1 MGGPQLLSRQEDG
14 IPLAMAVWRLGIPM
28 LALSSAPHGGGWGM
42 RHWILA
48 AQVAHDYRR
57 TDPAAHLAA
66 LARGLGLKGPGVG
79 MLTAVDVRLVRTGQE
94 EGVTVA
100 ATVGLSHP
108 GWAAADGEIITAD
121 SAVTTADTGVPT
133 VGTVNIVAVLNR
145 RLSRAAL
152 VNAVMTVTEA
162 KSQAL
167 WDAGFAATGTP
178 SDAVAVLC
186 LPSGP
191 AETFGGPRSRW
202 GSRLA
207 AATHRAVLDGSR
219 AWRAR

>member
-1 MGGPQLLSRQEDG
+1 MDDPRLLSRHEDG
-14 IPLAMAVWRLGIPM
+14 AELAMALWRFGSPL
-28 LALSSAPHGGGWGM
+28 LALSSAPYGGGWGE
-42 RHWILA
+42 RQWILA
-48 AQVAHDYRR
+48 AQVADGYSRA
-57 TDPAAHLAA
+57 DPAGHLAG
-66 LARGLGLKGPGVG
+66 LARGLELDGPGIG
-79 MLTAVDVRLVRTGQE
+79 MLTAVDVRLVSTGRE
-94 EGVTVA
+94 DGVAAA

-108 GWAAADGEIITAD
+108 TWAAAKETGTA
-121 SAVTTADTGVPT
+121 STAT
-133 VGTVNIVAVLNR
+133 GTVNIVAVLSR

-167 WDAGFAATGTP
+167 WEAGVAATGTP

-186 LPSGP
+186 PPSGP

-207 AATHRAVLDGSR
+207 RAVHRAVLDGSR
-219 AWRAR
+219 RAEAR

>member
-1 MGGPQLLSRQEDG
+1 MPDTMAEPQLMSRQEDG
-14 IPLAMAVWRLGIPM
+14 ADLSVAVWRFGSPL
-28 LALSSAPHGGGWGM
+28 LALSSAPYGGGWGV

-48 AQVAHDYRR
+48 AQVAAGYSRL
-57 TDPAAHLAA
+57 DPAGHLAGLAGGLA
-66 LARGLGLKGPGVG
+66 LDGPGIG
-79 MLTAVDVRLVRTGQE
+79 MLTAVDVRLVSSGQE
-94 EGVTVA
+94 DGIAVA
-100 ATVGLSHP
+100 ATVGLSHS
-108 GWAAADGEIITAD
+108 GWAAAADGGGMT
-121 SAVTTADTGVPT
+121 SA
-133 VGTVNIVAVLNR
+133 GTVNIIAVLPR

-186 LPSGP
+186 PPSGP
-191 AETFGGPRSRW
+191 GEAFAGPRSRW

-207 AATHRAVLDGSR
+207 RAVHQAVLDGSR
-219 AWRAR
+219 AAGAR